1 MKGVYVVLRCNL
13 VFLLFKKSI
22 LNYMNK
28 NNIININKVPLI
40 IYILSSIILVYL
52 FHNTIKKKKLK
63 TDIIIPQISQTGM
76 KNFNKKAYYIYLI
89 SFLIIGLLTSN
100 LYWNQYE
107 IKGKHILTKILQF
120 IGLIACFL
128 NIVQGYYSLDTHK
141 KLHEMSAYGG
151 IFLHLL
157 VLSIW
162 LYYNRRKDLTIVIA
176 LSWLSILLMGPM
188 DMINFNIGSIFQR
201 LCVFFLLLAL
211 YMY

>member
-1 MKGVYVVLRCNL
+1 
-13 VFLLFKKSI
+13 
-22 LNYMNK
+22 MNQ
-28 NNIININKVPLI
+28 NNINKVPLI

-52 FHNTIKKKKLK
+52 FHNTIKKDKLK

-76 KNFNKKAYYIYLI
+76 KNFNKKAYYIYFI
-89 SFLIIGLLTSN
+89 SFLIIGLLASN
-100 LYWNQYE
+100 FYLKELN
-107 IKGKHILTKILQF
+107 IKGKPELTKILKF

-128 NIVQGYYSLDTHK
+128 NIVQGYYPLDTHK
-141 KLHEMSAYGG
+141 KIHEISAYGG

-162 LYYNRRKDLTIVIA
+162 LYYNRRKDLIIVIA
-176 LSWLSILLMGPM
+176 LSWSSILLMGPM
-188 DMINFNIGSIFQR
+188 DTINFNIGSLFQR